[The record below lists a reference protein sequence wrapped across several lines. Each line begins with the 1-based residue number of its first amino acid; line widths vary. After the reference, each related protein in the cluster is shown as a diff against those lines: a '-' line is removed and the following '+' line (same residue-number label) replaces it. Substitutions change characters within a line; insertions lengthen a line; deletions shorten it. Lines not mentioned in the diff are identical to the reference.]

1 MSFYCSA
8 IQQLQLLSLSFQE
21 TSLQQSWVVALWSS
35 QTTYIYQQQSII
47 YLYSRTYT
55 VIKRKILKHF
65 GAILGSLKSRCE
77 KPGWNTG
84 LFLLRHGVISWV
96 WLKWLDTKAKI
107 TRSVPWV
114 GLYSILGSYDQIY
127 EYWYISIRWED
138 TLFPNRSATES
149 LWVSISLSGERH
161 LLVEPTTG
169 NVLWNP
175 GT

>member
-1 MSFYCSA
+1 MLWISLDRTGFYDKFSYFFLMYS
-8 IQQLQLLSLSFQE
+8 IDVIPLLCNAAAPVTSLSFQE
-21 TSLQQSWVVALWSS
+21 ISLQQSWVVALLSS

-47 YLYSRTYT
+47 YLFSRTYT

-96 WLKWLDTKAKI
+96 WLKWLETKAKI
-107 TRSVPWV
+107 TRSGPWV

-127 EYWYISIRWED
+127 DY
-138 TLFPNRSATES
+138 
-149 LWVSISLSGERH
+149 
-161 LLVEPTTG
+161 
-169 NVLWNP
+169 
-175 GT
+175 